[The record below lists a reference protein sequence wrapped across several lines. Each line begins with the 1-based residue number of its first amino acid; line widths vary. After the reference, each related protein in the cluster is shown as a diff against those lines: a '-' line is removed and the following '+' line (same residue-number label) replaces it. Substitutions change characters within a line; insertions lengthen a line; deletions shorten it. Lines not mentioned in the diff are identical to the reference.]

1 MIATLGCMAG
11 WFARALASVAVLAVL
26 VTSAL
31 SGMSAWADG
40 VVLSQPV
47 AETRPE
53 PAQASYDE
61 TQPGADDPRVKE
73 GFAAYQA
80 GDFKKAYALW
90 LPPAEAGNAEAQFRI
105 GRLYDFG
112 EGVEKNDVQTVF
124 WYDAAT
130 KQSHTSAAFNLGLHF
145 TIKDEKL
152 INQVKAI
159 SYYLIA
165 ANNND
170 IEAQH
175 SLGVMYAVITPPHR
189 DLVEAYKWLYIAEK
203 SGRLEA
209 TRTIRKLDAITDK
222 QDQVLAK
229 EKMREWFENHP
240 RFKPQN

>member
-26 VTSAL
+26 GMSAL

-112 EGVEKNDVQTVF
+112 EGVEKNYDKGIR
-124 WYDAAT
+124 WYKAADT
-130 KQSHTSAAFNLGLHF
+130 NNHLSATFNLGHLLYWEGRGNEDKRLAIDLLNKAAMKGHIDAQLHLGISLAAGDVF
-145 TIKDEKL
+145 SRNYVEAFKWMYISLMNGNLNSEGTISKL
-152 INQVKAI
+152 ESITSSDVKA
-159 SYYLIA
+159 
-165 ANNND
+165 
-170 IEAQH
+170 
-175 SLGVMYAVITPPHR
+175 LGYER
-189 DLVEAYKWLYIAEK
+189 
-203 SGRLEA
+203 
-209 TRTIRKLDAITDK
+209 
-222 QDQVLAK
+222 
-229 EKMREWFENHP
+229 MREWFVKHP
-240 RFKPQN
+240 RTQ